1 MKENMP
7 RLQQLS
13 WLLFQMG
20 SNWGP
25 LNLVPVATLACFS
38 SLTSIVPLPA
48 YGWWMCMSSH
58 IQLGMMW
65 FEMLLL
71 TTVACMDVLL
81 VVLG

>member
-1 MKENMP
+1 
-7 RLQQLS
+7 LS
-13 WLLFQMG
+13 WLLYLVQCMG

-71 TTVACMDVLL
+71 TTVACMYVLL
-81 VVLG
+81 VMLG